1 VPALCSSGKVGHDT
15 MARAWAQVD
24 QLRERNRENR
34 EDIDWSLVPFL
45 CDECRRWHVGH
56 THASLTGRLR
66 EHFTGRRLWRRGT

>member
-66 EHFTGRRLWRRGT
+66 EHFNGRRLWRRGT